1 MSVTPCAR
9 HSPGR
14 LFAFVC
20 AHSRLV
26 GWRGEGGLGG
36 EDEREVE
43 GCEEGEG
50 IVGMGDLR
58 GRGVPGARSG
68 MESREGG
75 QSMGCDYE
83 GVWLIERRKGCDFG

>member
-36 EDEREVE
+36 EDERKVE

-58 GRGVPGARSG
+58 AGECQGRGQEWKAERGS
-68 MESREGG
+68 EYGG
-75 QSMGCDYE
+75 EYE
-83 GVWLIERRKGCDFG
+83 GVWLIERRKDCDFG